1 LRYFVIGS
9 ASWSSAQE
17 PTVVVGGTASG
28 QVVPFAT
35 PTADFIACPP
45 EAPDA
50 GMWPLS
56 AVTDPTDAD
65 RVVIWMANIC
75 LGSGGTAVGRGI
87 SVGEW
92 RYDPA
97 DPPIDRPITVQ
108 ILEQNLF
115 ADDEFGEAAVVD
127 GDRIV
132 VYECRMPDDPLNA
145 QEPGACRAAR
155 VAPDRVADRA
165 AYEMWDGSDWVA
177 GGDAEPMVVPPGP
190 SEFVPPGA
198 VSVGPAPDGDGYLM
212 LYSPWPGYVPFVEVR
227 AARSPQGP
235 WGEPTV
241 IDLAGCEQTF
251 RGRRVSC
258 YSANLQPDF
267 SEPGRMAFGYYDQFL
282 SGPPQ
287 LGSYLLTSVGIEL
300 VAD

>member
-1 LRYFVIGS
+1 
-9 ASWSSAQE
+9 
-17 PTVVVGGTASG
+17 VVVGGTTSG
-28 QVVPFAT
+28 RVVPFAT
-35 PTADFIACPP
+35 PTPAFVPCPP

-50 GMWPLS
+50 GLWPLS
-56 AVTDPTDAD
+56 AVTDPTDAN
-65 RVVIWMANIC
+65 RVVVWMGNIC
-75 LGSGGTAVGRGI
+75 LGSGGTAVGRGV

-97 DPPIDRPITVQ
+97 DPPVDRPITVE

-115 ADDEFGEAAVVD
+115 ADQQFGEAAFVD

-132 VYECRMPDDPLNA
+132 VYECRMPDDLA
-145 QEPGACRAAR
+145 VDGAEPEGRGACHAAR
-155 VAPDRVADRA
+155 VAPDRVADAA
-165 AYEMWDGSDWVA
+165 AYQVWDGSDWTEGA
-177 GGDAEPMVVPPGP
+177 VPAAMEMPEGP
-190 SEFVPPGA
+190 TSEYVPPGA
-198 VSVGPAPDGDGYLM
+198 VSVGEAPDGDGYLM

-227 AARSPQGP
+227 AATAPQGP
-235 WGEPTV
+235 WSEPTV

-258 YSANLQPDF
+258 YSANLQADF

-300 VAD
+300 EPG